1 MSPVRRLE
9 LLVFLATWFGFAY
22 FNQGG
27 GWNQNSRFAE
37 IRAMVEEG
45 RFAIDDFFVYRK
57 GGEDGVLKRLPT
69 HHAEYT
75 EDGKRFR
82 LCWVDGTW
90 NFYPVGDAPMGE
102 DVTKAPMVPE
112 VPGEGCSSGDVA
124 YVNATGHFHPNKP
137 PGTSFMA
144 LPAYYLIFHL
154 EKALGINPD
163 HWWVLNLNAWLTTI
177 FSVGL
182 MSAIG
187 CVMFLRLAIKFAG
200 GKLVPALL
208 ATAGLAF
215 GTTFF
220 PFATILFDH
229 ALTASLLVA
238 AFYLLAWDRCEGF
251 ETCAL
256 RNSGG
261 DLRNVLAGL
270 AAGLA
275 VVTNYVAVGAVAAL
289 GLYALLAGKL
299 NWRRAIVFA
308 LGGAPMAALLLYYH
322 QVNFGSPLALAND
335 FQNPIFKTES
345 GSLGMFGQP
354 NPYVVALL
362 IASPYRGVFMLCPVL
377 IVGVIG
383 WVVWLR
389 EKTWAPEARVGM
401 AIFAFFFLVNSSF
414 NGYHAGYSAG
424 PRYLVP
430 GIPFVALA
438 CVVGFVRWRKT
449 TVALLAVSV
458 VQQFLLT
465 VTDGQNPLAVGG
477 HARIDDAH
485 RKDDFFCSIVWE
497 YAAPLF
503 FTGKTGPL
511 LHWMADIKVEQAAE
525 RLEAEEPDEAARA
538 KKLEAIRADLDA
550 KIERGERA
558 PFLLAAIRGPVS
570 VNPVGIFD
578 GLLGWGIFELGTKES
593 DWNSCNLGE
602 FFAPKSRWSVLP
614 WLLVVG
620 GCGVGAWRIARK
632 EDGELPA
639 KVPDPA
645 LGCI

>member
-1 MSPVRRLE
+1 MNPVRRLE
-9 LLVFLATWFGFAY
+9 ILVFLATWFGFAY

-37 IRAMVEEG
+37 IRAMAEEG
-45 RFAIDDFFVYRK
+45 RFAIDDFFVYRRA
-57 GGEDGVLKRLPT
+57 GEDGVLKRLPT
-69 HHAEYT
+69 HRAEYT
-75 EDGKRFR
+75 EDGKRCR

-90 NFYPVGDAPMGE
+90 TLYPVGETPVAEGVE
-102 DVTKAPMVPE
+102 KKPMVPD

-124 YVNATGHFHPNKP
+124 YVEKTGHFHPNKP

-144 LPAYYLIFHL
+144 LPAYYAIYKI
-154 EKALGINPD
+154 ERALGVNPD

-182 MSAIG
+182 MSALG
-187 CVMFLRLAIKFAG
+187 CVMFLRLALKVAD
-200 GKLVPALL
+200 GKAVPALL
-208 ATAGLAF
+208 ATAGFAF

-229 ALTASLLVA
+229 ALTASLLISA
-238 AFYLLAWDRCEGF
+238 LYCLSWERCGGF
-251 ETCAL
+251 DTCAL
-256 RNSGG
+256 KHTSG
-261 DLRNVLAGL
+261 DVRNVLAGI

-289 GLYALLAGKL
+289 GLYALLAGRL
-299 NWRRAIVFA
+299 NVRRAIAFS
-308 LGGAPMAALLLYYH
+308 LGGLPMAALLLYYH

-354 NPYVVALL
+354 NPYVVQLL
-362 IASPYRGVFMLCPVL
+362 IASPYRGIFVLCPVL
-377 IVGVIG
+377 IMGVYG

-389 EKTWAPEARVGM
+389 EKTWAPEARVGI
-401 AIFAFFFLVNSSF
+401 AIFTFFFLVNASF

-430 GIPFVALA
+430 GIPFLALA

-449 TVALLAVSV
+449 TLALLAVSV

-465 VTDGQNPLAVGG
+465 ATDGQNPLAVGG

-497 YAAPLF
+497 YASPLF
-503 FTGKTGPL
+503 FTGQVGPL
-511 LHWMADIKVEQAAE
+511 LRWMVDIKAEKEAE
-525 RLEAEEPDEAARA
+525 RLENAEPDVAVRA
-538 KKLEAIRADLDA
+538 QKLAEFRDDLLGT
-550 KIERGERA
+550 IERSEPN

-570 VNPVGIFD
+570 VNPVGVYD
-578 GLLGWGIFELGTKES
+578 GLLGWGLFPLGTEQS
-593 DWNSCNLGE
+593 DWASCNLGE
-602 FFAPKSRWSVLP
+602 FIWPKSRLSVLP

-620 GCGVGAWRIARK
+620 GLGGLAWRLSRRMDA
-632 EDGELPA
+632 EA
-639 KVPDPA
+639 A
-645 LGCI
+645 TA